1 MILRT
6 TFKFP
11 SVIPI
16 LKWSNEGDQTTC
28 RAGKKKSNLWVD
40 HHSIYEGTGLE
51 SGLGLSLW
59 GR

>member
-1 MILRT
+1 MILQI

-16 LKWSNEGDQTTC
+16 LKWSSEGDQTAW
-28 RAGKKKSNLWVD
+28 RAEKKKSNLWD
-40 HHSIYEGTGLE
+40 HHSIYQGIGLE
-51 SGLGLSLW
+51 SGLSLW